1 MTIRV
6 PTKTG
11 FSESNTSESSSVW
24 AIDFRETAPGA
35 SNRTMFVDDPT
46 ASVFGGLSVGV
57 PGEVRGL
64 AEAHERWGSLSWE
77 EVVEPAAKLADGW
90 PVGRELAAR
99 IRWPVSYFRGCIY
112 SIFVTK

>member
-1 MTIRV
+1 MTVRI
-6 PTKTG
+6 PTGAGLGK
-11 FSESNTSESSSVW
+11 SKNSSSSVW

-46 ASVFGGLSVGV
+46 SALFGGLSVGV

-64 AEAHERWGSLSWE
+64 AEAHERWGLLSWE

-99 IRWPVSYFRGCIY
+99 IRWPVSNFGMHILCFI
-112 SIFVTK
+112 T